1 MDTTLITN
9 PTRIVTLDPFI
20 GPRSEQDLSEERRK
34 RTGRR
39 IKEQKIKQLL
49 PLQDLFVD
57 EQKFPPYYV
66 LNFPGIDID
75 SQLNVIAADSEIKLK
90 IGKPKKICKLNKNA
104 LLIQVLSEEQGK
116 KLSKLT
122 SVANQLVTSQLHRT
136 LNTTK
141 GTVVSEVMAKS
152 SEEEILARLKDQ
164 GVTKIERMK
173 RRVDGHLIDTNRYI
187 LTFSRTKLPHLIKL
201 ADWHQEIVDLYIPTP
216 LRCNKC
222 QKFGHTKNWCK
233 REEEVCSRCGQS
245 GHRIV
250 QCVNAA
256 LCVNCKG
263 DHPATS
269 RNCDMFILRSEVMA
283 TMTREHITHLEA
295 TDKVKTRYREQG
307 KTYSFVSRPPPATM
321 PPTNQQPNSNITSTP
336 DNQETPHRTLQST
349 TGTTSKTTHEH
360 AIPTSNEDTLPLSK
374 KKKLPTT
381 SINIPEPILT
391 LENTKRKHQS
401 KPKNEPPTSKPSLP
415 NKTRTVSLD
424 RTHVRQRN
432 IVDYDSDDSH
442 NMEVTDNG
450 AIYKRKRNTINQDEK
465 QKHKISKDGEFS
477 LAIPKVPPKY
487 DTIPVIGAC
496 KTYSFQHRDPRGEGN
511 YRPPPPSNKP
521 NK

>member
-1 MDTTLITN
+1 
-9 PTRIVTLDPFI
+9 
-20 GPRSEQDLSEERRK
+20 
-34 RTGRR
+34 
-39 IKEQKIKQLL
+39 
-49 PLQDLFVD
+49 
-57 EQKFPPYYV
+57 
-66 LNFPGIDID
+66 
-75 SQLNVIAADSEIKLK
+75 
-90 IGKPKKICKLNKNA
+90 
-104 LLIQVLSEEQGK
+104 
-116 KLSKLT
+116 
-122 SVANQLVTSQLHRT
+122 
-136 LNTTK
+136 
-141 GTVVSEVMAKS
+141 
-152 SEEEILARLKDQ
+152 
-164 GVTKIERMK
+164 
-173 RRVDGHLIDTNRYI
+173 
-187 LTFSRTKLPHLIKL
+187 
-201 ADWHQEIVDLYIPTP
+201 
-216 LRCNKC
+216 
-222 QKFGHTKNWCK
+222 
-233 REEEVCSRCGQS
+233 
-245 GHRIV
+245 
-250 QCVNAA
+250 
-256 LCVNCKG
+256 
-263 DHPATS
+263 
-269 RNCDMFILRSEVMA
+269 
-283 TMTREHITHLEA
+283 
-295 TDKVKTRYREQG
+295 
-307 KTYSFVSRPPPATM
+307 M